1 MFISVSEVGRLEV
14 DVWIVALVR
23 GSEVEVLTVDDNL
36 VVTLVW
42 GSEAVGKKVVDT
54 WFVM

>member
-1 MFISVSEVGRLEV
+1 MFISVSEVGRLKV